1 MRDSTIFYRSFY
13 EALKELPLINQG
25 EIYNA
30 IFEYSFNDNLV
41 NLAGLSKT
49 IFTLIKPQLDA
60 NNKKY
65 QNGLKGG
72 KRNQTETKPESNL
85 NQNVTKSKPK
95 ANQNVTK
102 SEANVNVN
110 DNVNDNVN
118 EKDNVCVN
126 THAPAREE
134 FLSFC
139 QTLDIDFDRLKET
152 ISAKYDTF
160 VDDGWCNGY
169 GKPITNWQNTIR
181 NVIPHL
187 KPMPTKI
194 QNEQPKAKG
203 NFGTKNKT
211 NAK

>member
-13 EALKELPLINQG
+13 EALKELPPINQG

-30 IFEYSFNDNLV
+30 IFEYSLNDNLID
-41 NLAGLSKT
+41 LKGLSKAV
-49 IFTLIKPQLDA
+49 FTLIKPQLDA

-72 KRNQTETKPESNL
+72 KPKPNDNLTVTKPEPKR
-85 NQNVTKSKPK
+85 NQNVTKSKP
-95 ANQNVTK
+95 
-102 SEANVNVN
+102 NVN
-110 DNVNDNVN
+110 DNDNDNDNVN
-118 EKDNVCVN
+118 EKENVCVN
-126 THAPAREE
+126 TPAPARED

-169 GKPITNWQNTIR
+169 GKPITNWKNTIR

-203 NFGTKNKT
+203 NFGTKNK
-211 NAK
+211 N

>member
-13 EALKELPLINQG
+13 EALKELPLTNQG
-25 EIYNA
+25 EVYNA

-72 KRNQTETKPESNL
+72 KPKSNDNQIITK
-85 NQNVTKSKPK
+85 TKPK

-102 SEANVNVN
+102 TEANVN
-110 DNVNDNVN
+110 DNVNVN
-118 EKDNVCVN
+118 EKDNENDNVCVN
-126 THAPAREE
+126 THAPARDE

-139 QTLDIDFDRLKET
+139 KSLDIDFDRLKET

-160 VDDGWCNGY
+160 VADGWCNGY

-187 KPMPTKI
+187 KPMPTKV